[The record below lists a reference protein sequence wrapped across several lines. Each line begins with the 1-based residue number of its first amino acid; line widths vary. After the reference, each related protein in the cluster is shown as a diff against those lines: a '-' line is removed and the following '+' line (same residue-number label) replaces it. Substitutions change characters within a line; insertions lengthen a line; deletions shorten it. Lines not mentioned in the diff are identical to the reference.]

1 MRFAFCLFR
10 YFPFSGLARDML
22 RIADAARSRGHD
34 VHIFTSAWQGET
46 RPQHKLKVIPIS
58 GISNHRRAFNFHRV
72 LREEIKISKFDRVV
86 GFNKIPGLDVYYAA
100 DPCFAS
106 RVRYTRHPLYRLTPR
121 YKMYRRLEQAVFHQG
136 GATHNLV
143 LSERAKSEYQEFY
156 GSEDSRFTVL
166 PPSLGPEYQN
176 LKNDIATKRRIRN
189 ELSIQDRE
197 LMILMVGS
205 GFRTKGVDRAVL
217 ALAALP
223 VDLRKVTHLVI
234 AGEGKPGPFANLV
247 RQNGIEQQVH
257 FIGGRNDVPDLL
269 SAATLLVHPAYNEN
283 TGTVLLE
290 SMAAGLPVLTTDVCG
305 YAHHV
310 SDAGAGRVLQSPF
323 NQYQFN
329 AILEQMLSSGA
340 EEWAQNG
347 KQYIKRPLFN
357 SMPAKAVEA
366 IEQSPAAGLDNGVR
380 QSKEFL
386 YLADKL
392 QPTSRKHMSFEDIM
406 AMSGKIFREEP
417 GRRTLRFQEQ
427 GSGYFLKAHYGVGW
441 REIFKNLFNLKLPV
455 LGADNEWHALHFL
468 SRKGIRAPTPLGFGR
483 KGRNPAKRRSFVIME
498 EIADATSLEELAK
511 KKNGCLEDLKLK
523 RKLIYGLANISRIL
537 HSNGANH
544 RDFYLCHFLIDDQF
558 MEKTKHSETEDVP
571 IVVIDLHR
579 AQLRRKTPARWI
591 VKDLAGLYY
600 SAMDTSV
607 TRNDI
612 FRFIKTYC
620 GLPLRAALEGPID
633 WDRVQW
639 RAFVLYRSESTAR
652 N

>member
-1 MRFAFCLFR
+1 M
-10 YFPFSGLARDML
+10 D
-22 RIADAARSRGHD
+22 
-34 VHIFTSAWQGET
+34 
-46 RPQHKLKVIPIS
+46 
-58 GISNHRRAFNFHRV
+58 SN
-72 LREEIKISKFDRVV
+72 SKFDRVV

-106 RVRYTRHPLYRLTPR
+106 RARYTRHPLYRLTPR
-121 YKMYRRLEQAVFHQG
+121 YKMYHRLEQAVFHQG
-136 GATHNLV
+136 GETHNLV

-156 GSEDSRFTVL
+156 GSEDFRFTVL
-166 PPSLGPEYQN
+166 PPSLAPEYQN
-176 LKNDIATKRRIRN
+176 LTNDFAAKRRIRN
-189 ELSIQDRE
+189 ELGIQDHE

-217 ALAALP
+217 GLATLP
-223 VDLRKVTHLVI
+223 VDLRKITHLVV
-234 AGEGKPGPFANLV
+234 AGEGKPDPFINLV

-310 SDAGAGRVLQSPF
+310 SDAGAGCVLQSPF
-323 NQYQFN
+323 NQQRFN
-329 AILEQMLSSGA
+329 ATLEQMLGGDVA
-340 EEWAQNG
+340 EWAQNG
-347 KQYIKRPLFN
+347 KQYIRRPLFTA
-357 SMPAKAVEA
+357 MPDKAVEV
-366 IEQSPAAGLDNGVR
+366 IEQPPATGLDNRVR
-380 QSKEFL
+380 QPKEFL

-392 QPTSRKHMSFEDIM
+392 QLTNQKHASFEDIM
-406 AMSGKIFREEP
+406 ALPGKIFREEP

-427 GSGYFLKAHYGVGW
+427 ESGYFLKAHYGVGW
-441 REIFKNLFNLKLPV
+441 HEIFKNLFNLKLPV

-468 SRKGIRAPTPLGFGR
+468 GRKGIKVPAPLGFGR

-498 EIADATSLEELAK
+498 EITDATSLEELAN
-511 KKNGCLEDLKLK
+511 KKNGCIEDVKIK
-523 RKLIYGLANISRIL
+523 RKLVYGLANIARTL
-537 HSNGANH
+537 HNNGANH
-544 RDFYLCHFLIDDQF
+544 RDFYLCHFLIDDRF
-558 MEKTKHSETEDVP
+558 MKRANHPEMEDVP

-579 AQLRRKTPARWI
+579 AQLRRKTPTRWI

-600 SAMDTSV
+600 SAMDTSI

-620 GLPLRAALEGPID
+620 GLPLRAALNGPVN

-639 RAFVLYRSESTAR
+639 RAFVLHRSKSTAKT
-652 N
+652 